1 MARDWTD
8 SGFLRAPLF
17 AVAGLLLVLLEP
29 EAPRLAHWAEARTPI
44 AGARVLALSPQA
56 QRYLLLQYRSY
67 PTEFMGCMLGERRG
81 DTVVVT
87 RIAPADVDT
96 AQSKRTHVQP
106 LGSCEAAGW
115 EGTVGMIHSH
125 PDGDKCWYFFPG
137 TEVATSDQASFTRQ
151 PYPVDAIMC
160 GARVVWIS
168 RDLRERAVSLAAR
181 EPPNPNRAPTQVA
194 GNQLQHDAQL
204 P

>member
-67 PTEFMGCMLGERRG
+67 PT
-81 DTVVVT
+81 
-87 RIAPADVDT
+87 
-96 AQSKRTHVQP
+96 
-106 LGSCEAAGW
+106 
-115 EGTVGMIHSH
+115 
-125 PDGDKCWYFFPG
+125 
-137 TEVATSDQASFTRQ
+137 
-151 PYPVDAIMC
+151 
-160 GARVVWIS
+160 
-168 RDLRERAVSLAAR
+168 
-181 EPPNPNRAPTQVA
+181 
-194 GNQLQHDAQL
+194 
-204 P
+204 